1 MRIPLLALA
10 VTAAIL
16 LAQDARIENLAPYT
30 ATPMPVV
37 ERMLA
42 LAELKP
48 GEKMFDLGSGDGRIV
63 IAAAHRYRADAYG
76 VEFDPSLVKQSL
88 ELIRQLRLEP
98 QAKIIQGDL
107 LKQDYSHADV
117 LTIYLLP
124 IANEK
129 LMPIFEKQLK
139 QGARVVSHNTPLVPW
154 TPEKVDTVSDDGQ
167 GRSHK
172 LYLYR
177 R

>member
-1 MRIPLLALA
+1 MRIALLALGA
-10 VTAAIL
+10 TAAIL

-37 ERMLA
+37 DRMLA

-48 GEKMFDLGSGDGRIV
+48 GETMFDLGSGDGRIV
-63 IAAAHRYRADAYG
+63 IAAAQKYKAGAYG
-76 VEFDPSLVKQSL
+76 VEFDPGLVKQSL
-88 ELIRQLRLEP
+88 ELIRQLRLEAL
-98 QAKIIQGDL
+98 AKIIEGDL
-107 LKQDYSHADV
+107 LKQDYSRADV

-129 LMPIFEKQLK
+129 LMPIFDRQLK
-139 QGARVVSHNTPLVPW
+139 RGARVVSHNTPLAPW
-154 TPEKVDTVSDDGQ
+154 IPEKVDTVSDDGQ